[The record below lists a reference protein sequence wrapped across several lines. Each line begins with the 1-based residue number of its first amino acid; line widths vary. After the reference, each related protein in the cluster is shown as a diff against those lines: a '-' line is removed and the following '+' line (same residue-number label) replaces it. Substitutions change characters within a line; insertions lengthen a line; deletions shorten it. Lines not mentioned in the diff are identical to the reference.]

1 MRLDVPLMLGDETLL
16 PTFTSCLREI
26 VGTTIVTRVGCH
38 IVMLGV
44 ADRPGTGQF
53 PIAAYV
59 SLECNDPQRFK
70 DMMRMKISRRVTKTP
85 ITVAASVL
93 GSEAGANAFV
103 QTTGRW
109 WIRDAQQYV
118 MEKQAA
124 YNRALWRHLTQ
135 GGEKPPKEEFEVRVM
150 DAIYLCMY
158 DTSLV

>member
-1 MRLDVPLMLGDETLL
+1 MRLDVPFMLGDETLL

-26 VGTTIVTRVGCH
+26 VATTIVTRIGCH
-38 IVMLGV
+38 IVTLGV
-44 ADRPGTGQF
+44 ADRPGTGRF

-59 SLECNDPQRFK
+59 SLECNNAQKFK
-70 DMMRMKISRRVTKTP
+70 EMMRMKITRRITKTP

-103 QTTGRW
+103 QTTGKW

-124 YNRALWRHLTQ
+124 YKRALVLHYTE
-135 GGEKPPKEEFEVRVM
+135 GAEKPAKDDIEVRVM
-150 DAIYLCMY
+150 DTVLFFYEW
-158 DTSLV
+158 